1 MSPSIH
7 EILSTQT
14 PLLAAALSLTA
25 TDARH
30 EINYLLQ
37 ACLKVNRAYL
47 LAHSERVLTESECD
61 DFQAKL
67 LRRLLGEPMAYILG
81 EREFFGLNFK
91 VTPATLIPRPD
102 TELLVEMALAK
113 ISGSPSS
120 GEPFRVL
127 DLGTGSGA
135 IALSI
140 AHSCPEVQVTA
151 VDFSAAALN
160 VARENGQR
168 LGLNNVSFIESDW
181 FSALAGLRFDL
192 IISNP
197 PYISARDEHLVQGDV
212 RFEPLTALV
221 SGVDGLADIRQIARK
236 AGAHC
241 QPNASLLLEHGYQQA
256 AEVRAILSRAGWLA
270 VGSAEDLSGIE
281 RVSFGKW
288 N

>member
-1 MSPSIH
+1 
-7 EILSTQT
+7 
-14 PLLAAALSLTA
+14 
-25 TDARH
+25 
-30 EINYLLQ
+30 
-37 ACLKVNRAYL
+37 
-47 LAHSERVLTESECD
+47 
-61 DFQAKL
+61 
-67 LRRLLGEPMAYILG
+67 
-81 EREFFGLNFK
+81 
-91 VTPATLIPRPD
+91 
-102 TELLVEMALAK
+102 
-113 ISGSPSS
+113 
-120 GEPFRVL
+120 VL

-181 FSALAGLRFDL
+181 FSTLADLRFDL

-221 SGVDGLADIRQIARK
+221 SGVDGLVGIRQLATR

-256 AEVRAILSRAGWLA
+256 AEVRAILSQAGWLA
-270 VGSAEDLSGIE
+270 VGSAKDLSGIE
-281 RVSFGKW
+281 RVSYGKFISE
-288 N
+288 